1 MKRHF
6 KLACF
11 TVFLLFTF
19 FPLFSQTG
27 ITYNGDKNYTLVERT
42 DLRRYDNGK
51 YSGLISREVRSFI
64 ARSEPPKNA
73 GNSGGY
79 FYNGNFFVTE
89 QTVSAQKEVFH
100 GIHDS
105 IPSVFK
111 IAPDGK
117 LTMIVD
123 NGYPS
128 FRSFPAF
135 PNSKLTAGASWQSS
149 AVRAVDP
156 LNKGII
162 TRIPM
167 EILYIF
173 DGEQEYKGIPVYKIS
188 AKWATRYDAR
198 HIDLQ
203 GDKTLISAAGSHSA
217 NILVH
222 RITGAA
228 ILIHDYVNESFT
240 YSDGLVLQLKGSI
253 SQFTE
258 YPPAVDHK
266 DLIPALQRIAK
277 FAPKANADSAS
288 GATASGVK
296 TADTA
301 AQNTERVHTDASS
314 APVTPAVQA
323 APAAPVVPVAAER
336 VLPQA
341 ELVLA
346 DDLPQTAGNSV
357 KDTTVASSPIAE
369 KITPDDIPSSM
380 VVEETPAGLRLSVR
394 DIRFKADSA
403 EILQDEVSRLDS
415 IAEVLRLAPNSHFLI
430 EGHSASVGNVSGEQ
444 QISEE
449 RARSIA
455 SLLSE
460 RGIPPEHFI
469 CRGYGSEKPVAPN
482 NTPQGKAQN
491 RRVEITILE

>member
-11 TVFLLFTF
+11 TVFLLFNF
-19 FPLFSQTG
+19 FPLFSPTG

-73 GNSGGY
+73 GNSVGY

-188 AKWATRYDAR
+188 AKWATRY
-198 HIDLQ
+198 
-203 GDKTLISAAGSHSA
+203 
-217 NILVH
+217 
-222 RITGAA
+222 
-228 ILIHDYVNESFT
+228 
-240 YSDGLVLQLKGSI
+240 
-253 SQFTE
+253 
-258 YPPAVDHK
+258 
-266 DLIPALQRIAK
+266 
-277 FAPKANADSAS
+277 
-288 GATASGVK
+288 
-296 TADTA
+296 
-301 AQNTERVHTDASS
+301 
-314 APVTPAVQA
+314 
-323 APAAPVVPVAAER
+323 
-336 VLPQA
+336 
-341 ELVLA
+341 
-346 DDLPQTAGNSV
+346 
-357 KDTTVASSPIAE
+357 
-369 KITPDDIPSSM
+369 
-380 VVEETPAGLRLSVR
+380 
-394 DIRFKADSA
+394 
-403 EILQDEVSRLDS
+403 
-415 IAEVLRLAPNSHFLI
+415 
-430 EGHSASVGNVSGEQ
+430 
-444 QISEE
+444 
-449 RARSIA
+449 
-455 SLLSE
+455 
-460 RGIPPEHFI
+460 
-469 CRGYGSEKPVAPN
+469 
-482 NTPQGKAQN
+482 
-491 RRVEITILE
+491 